1 MYVKR
6 SPPVQSSRIMYLMQ
20 TICRFS
26 GEPKVTTYKNSES
39 KSTAYTLL
47 ILGCLHQD
55 RGISG
60 RKDGIMHERGAG
72 S

>member
-6 SPPVQSSRIMYLMQ
+6 SPPVQSSRIM
-20 TICRFS
+20 
-26 GEPKVTTYKNSES
+26 YKNSES

-55 RGISG
+55 RGILG
-60 RKDGIMHERGAG
+60 RKDEIMHERGAG